1 MTSFFKDL
9 KNLKFNY
16 KLGKKTWFG
25 SGGNSTFCREINSV
39 ASLQKLLR
47 FVPNF
52 VPIFVLGA
60 GSNII
65 VRDGGFNGLTIKLSG
80 TIKTINYNKSKKI
93 LTIGGAAKDSTIS
106 RFCEQNSITDFEF
119 LRGIPGTLGGN
130 IKMNAGC
137 YGKTISDNL
146 LDCNVISR
154 NGKVSNLKKEE
165 IKFSYRKTSLD
176 NDFIITS
183 ANFKVKL
190 FKKKQISDKM
200 KKIIKERSSS
210 QPVNYRTGGSTF
222 KNPPNQSAWKLIDKI
237 NYRGKSIGDASV
249 SEKHANFLI
258 NNNYAK
264 SIDLEILGEEI
275 REKVKKKYN
284 INLDWELLRI
294 GKFKKI

>member
-25 SGGNSTFCREINSV
+25 SGGNSTFFIEINSV
-39 ASLQKLLR
+39 ASLQKLLK
-47 FVPNF
+47 FVPYF

-80 TIKTINYNKSKKI
+80 ILKKINYNKSKRI

-176 NDFIITS
+176 NDLIITS

-190 FKKKQISDKM
+190 FQKKQISDKM
-200 KKIIKERSSS
+200 KKIIKERLSS

>member
-25 SGGNSTFCREINSV
+25 SGGNSTFFIEINSV
-39 ASLQKLLR
+39 ASLQKLLK
-47 FVPNF
+47 FVPYF

-80 TIKTINYNKSKKI
+80 IIKKINYNKSNRV
-93 LTIGGAAKDSTIS
+93 LTIGGAAKDSAIS

-176 NDFIITS
+176 NDLIITS

-200 KKIIKERSSS
+200 KKIIKKRSSS

>member
-25 SGGNSTFCREINSV
+25 SGGNSTFFIEINSV
-39 ASLQKLLR
+39 ASLQKLLK
-47 FVPNF
+47 FVPYF

-80 TIKTINYNKSKKI
+80 IIKKINYNKSKRI

-146 LDCNVISR
+146 IDCNVISR

-176 NDFIITS
+176 NDLIITS

-200 KKIIKERSSS
+200 KKIIKKRSSS

>member
-1 MTSFFKDL
+1 MTNFFKDL

-25 SGGNSTFCREINSV
+25 SGGNSTFFIEINSL
-39 ASLQKLLR
+39 ASLQKLLKV
-47 FVPNF
+47 VPYF

-80 TIKTINYNKSKKI
+80 IIKKINYNKNKRI

-146 LDCNVISR
+146 IDCNVISR

-176 NDFIITS
+176 DDLIITS

-190 FKKKQISDKM
+190 FKKKQISYKM
-200 KKIIKERSSS
+200 KRIIKKRSSS

-237 NYRGKSIGDASV
+237 NYRGKNIGDAYV

>member
-25 SGGNSTFCREINSV
+25 SGGNSTFFIEINSV
-39 ASLQKLLR
+39 ASLQKILK
-47 FVPNF
+47 FVPYF

-80 TIKTINYNKSKKI
+80 ILKKINYNKSKRI

-176 NDFIITS
+176 NDLIITS

-200 KKIIKERSSS
+200 KKIIKERLSS

-237 NYRGKSIGDASV
+237 NYRGKSIGNASV

>member
-25 SGGNSTFCREINSV
+25 SGGNSTFFIEINSL
-39 ASLQKLLR
+39 ASLQKLLK
-47 FVPNF
+47 FVPYF

-80 TIKTINYNKSKKI
+80 IIKKINYNKSNRI

-154 NGKVSNLKKEE
+154 NGKVSNLKKKE

-176 NDFIITS
+176 NDLIITS

-190 FKKKQISDKM
+190 FQKKQISDKM
-200 KKIIKERSSS
+200 KKIIKERLSS

>member
-25 SGGNSTFCREINSV
+25 SGGNSTFFIEINSV
-39 ASLQKLLR
+39 ASLQKLLKL
-47 FVPNF
+47 VPYF

-80 TIKTINYNKSKKI
+80 ILKKINYNKSKRI

-176 NDFIITS
+176 NDLIITS

-190 FKKKQISDKM
+190 FKKKQISDKI
-200 KKIIKERSSS
+200 KKIIKKRSSS

>member
-1 MTSFFKDL
+1 MEQQKIQQFHDFANKIQLPTLSF
-9 KNLKFNY
+9 
-16 KLGKKTWFG
+16 
-25 SGGNSTFCREINSV
+25 
-39 ASLQKLLR
+39 
-47 FVPNF
+47 
-52 VPIFVLGA
+52 
-60 GSNII
+60 
-65 VRDGGFNGLTIKLSG
+65 
-80 TIKTINYNKSKKI
+80 
-93 LTIGGAAKDSTIS
+93 
-106 RFCEQNSITDFEF
+106 
-119 LRGIPGTLGGN
+119 RGIPGTLGGN
-130 IKMNAGC
+130 IKNEC
-137 YGKTISDNL
+137 WVLWKKQSDNL
-146 LDCNVISR
+146 IDCNVISR

-176 NDFIITS
+176 NDLIITS

-237 NYRGKSIGDASV
+237 NYRGKSIGDAYV

-275 REKVKKKYN
+275 REKVKKN
-284 INLDWELLRI
+284 IILI
-294 GKFKKI
+294 